1 MGLIKATVNAT
12 QSVMAEQWKEY
23 FICNGIS
30 TDIMM
35 VRGVKVTGKN
45 SSNTKSDDNVISD
58 GSIISVADGQT
69 AIVVSL
75 GKIIEVFSEPG
86 EHVLHGTSASLFGKS
101 GVKKVGKEIIKRIG
115 FGGDVPST
123 TQRVYYVN
131 QRELL
136 NNPFS
141 LIIPFRIKEDN
152 LALDLDATLKISGV
166 YSFRISDPKKVYKT
180 LMGNVEKEYK
190 TRWFTN
196 QLVTEINGY
205 FMKAMKNYSDY
216 GYRPFEVSGI
226 YQECIERMKE
236 ELCAIMLEKRG
247 IEIVSMAF
255 DTFRVIDSDAA
266 MITTLQ
272 RNKVLTNPAMAAAT
286 LSSAQSEAMTEAA
299 SNTMNRE

>member
-272 RNKVLTNPAMAAAT
+272 RNKVLTDPALAAAT

>member
-23 FICNGIS
+23 FICDGIS

-86 EHVLHGTSASLFGKS
+86 EHILHGTSASLFGKS

-299 SNTMNRE
+299 SNTMKRE

>member
-12 QSVMAEQWKEY
+12 QSGMAEQWKEY

>member
-247 IEIVSMAF
+247 VEIVSMAF

-272 RNKVLTNPAMAAAT
+272 RNKVLTDPALAAAT

-299 SNTMNRE
+299 SNTMNRK

>member
-1 MGLIKATVNAT
+1 MGLIKATVSAT

-205 FMKAMKNYSDY
+205 FMKVMKNYSDY

-272 RNKVLTNPAMAAAT
+272 RNKVLTDPALAAAT
-286 LSSAQSEAMTEAA
+286 LSSAQSESMTEAA

>member
-23 FICNGIS
+23 FICDGIS

-86 EHVLHGTSASLFGKS
+86 EHILHGTSASLFGKS

-272 RNKVLTNPAMAAAT
+272 RNKVLTDPALAAAT

>member
-1 MGLIKATVNAT
+1 MGLIKATVSAT

-272 RNKVLTNPAMAAAT
+272 RNKVLTDPALAAAT
-286 LSSAQSEAMTEAA
+286 LSSAQSESMTEAA